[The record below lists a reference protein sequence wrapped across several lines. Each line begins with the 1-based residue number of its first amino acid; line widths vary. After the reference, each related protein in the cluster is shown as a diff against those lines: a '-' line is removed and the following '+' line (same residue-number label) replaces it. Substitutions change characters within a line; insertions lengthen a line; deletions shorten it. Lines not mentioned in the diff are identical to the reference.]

1 MTTPTIVVGTNS
13 WITLADA
20 EIYMLGRLGASK
32 FWNTAA
38 DKTAALITAYRQLSS
53 CEKWEIPADVS
64 ENMEIAQ
71 CEMALYLLQ
80 HLEDSDTR
88 AGLQAQGVTA
98 AGIVQETYNA
108 NAKDELPIPAIVKEL
123 LEDYEVNESIGIV
136 RLHRHS
142 HRHEC

>member
-13 WITLADA
+13 WILLADA

-32 FWNTAA
+32 FWNTTV
-38 DKTAALITAYRQLSS
+38 DKIAALITAYTQLAN
-53 CEKWEIPADVS
+53 CGRWEIPAEIS
-64 ENMEIAQ
+64 EDMEIAQ

-98 AGIVQETYNA
+98 AGIVQETYDPD
-108 NAKDELPIPAIVKEL
+108 AKDELAIPAIVKRL
-123 LEDYEVNESIGIV
+123 FKAYETESSIEIV
-136 RLHRHS
+136 HLHRHI
-142 HRHEC
+142 H